1 MATTMTQV
9 VCCYNRRLLRLSL
22 PSSSTQTP
30 SGSRRR
36 SFPIPR
42 AAFPYSMLRWERR
55 SFSFGKVSGGRSK
68 VFSYLPDS
76 EKSNGAADREAN
88 SSNFDSDTRRS
99 SVVSKGSS
107 SIARSESNG
116 KGSFGSISGKS
127 GSASFCGL
135 THQTV
140 EERKLASP
148 PLKDGTGSL
157 VWVLGPLALIS
168 SAVLPQFFLRSVIE
182 SVLRDEVLSEIVA
195 SLSAEIIFYAGL
207 AAFLSITDHVQRPY
221 LEFSPK
227 RWSLITGLRG
237 YLSYSF
243 FTMGFK
249 IFAPLLAAYVVWPVI
264 GLPAVVAVT
273 PFLLG
278 CAVQYAFEIRL
289 TDCNSSCWP
298 TLPII
303 FEVYR
308 LYQLSKAANF
318 MERLMFL
325 MRDASTNSAMERS
338 SALISMLAVFQV
350 LGVVCLWSLVTFLL
364 RLFPS
369 RPVAENY

>member
-1 MATTMTQV
+1 MATTTQS
-9 VCCYNRRLLRLSL
+9 VCCSNRRLLLRLSL
-22 PSSSTQTP
+22 PPSSTQTP

-36 SFPIPR
+36 SLPIPR
-42 AAFPYSMLRWERR
+42 AAFPSCMLRWERR
-55 SFSFGKVSGGRSK
+55 SFSFGKASDGRSK
-68 VFSYLPDS
+68 VFSYLP
-76 EKSNGAADREAN
+76 
-88 SSNFDSDTRRS
+88 DSDTRRS

-107 SIARSESNG
+107 SIARSESYG

-140 EERKLASP
+140 EERKPVSP

-278 CAVQYAFEIRL
+278 CAAQYAFEIRL
-289 TDCNSSCWP
+289 ADRNSSCWP